1 MGWDVF
7 GFFVENVVIEYGEL
21 LEVWIRRFIDVFLSF
36 VVKFGFK
43 KKLVVYV
50 LMYIFNFKLFGYF

>member
-21 LEVWIRRFIDVFLSF
+21 FEVWIRRFIDVFLSF

-43 KKLVVYV
+43 KNCCICFDVY
-50 LMYIFNFKLFGYF
+50 I